1 MQRHGK
7 PSLPLCDTT
16 EGKECELI
24 KSWQDGEGK
33 VHNTPFVL
41 HKSNFIPYELYERI
55 VELGEMHEYKWERNK
70 KQYSGNFPTLGML
83 EFVLSNFLPEKTT
96 QDGLETIIEKIT
108 IIHNIRLRN
117 FIGG

>member
-7 PSLPLCDTT
+7 PSLPRCDET
-16 EGKECELI
+16 EGKECERI
-24 KSWQDGEGK
+24 KSWVDGNGK

-41 HKSNFIPYELYERI
+41 HKSNFLPYELYNRI
-55 VELGEMHEYKWERNK
+55 VDLSDLKEYKWQRNK
-70 KQYSGNFPTLGML
+70 KQYSGNFPTLGAM

-96 QDGLETIIEKIT
+96 QDELETIIDKIT
-108 IIHNIRLRN
+108 IIHNLRLNN